1 MCGWFSF
8 SVEEISSSEGAKADN
23 AHINKIWR
31 RRSLKSMAGNNI
43 AGVVYPIRAQLS
55 LNDWQRV
62 SADKVSKNFSRI
74 DRYTTIRL
82 ASQSTLSASLK
93 STNGKLKKI

>member
-1 MCGWFSF
+1 M
-8 SVEEISSSEGAKADN
+8 
-23 AHINKIWR
+23 
-31 RRSLKSMAGNNI
+31 KSMAGNNM
-43 AGVVYPIRAQLS
+43 AGIVYPIRAQLS

-62 SADKVSKNFSRI
+62 SADKVAKDISGI

>member
-1 MCGWFSF
+1 
-8 SVEEISSSEGAKADN
+8 
-23 AHINKIWR
+23 
-31 RRSLKSMAGNNI
+31 MAGNNI

-62 SADKVSKNFSRI
+62 SADKVSKNFSKI